1 MSMQD
6 ILTKAIETE
15 EHGYR
20 FYSEQAAASQN
31 PLAKALLQE
40 LASDEKRHAEWFRQV
55 LDQATGPDAA
65 ISYPDAPAPEIE
77 SRMKAAFHGMASSLE
92 SGESKSQEDVLKMAI
107 ALERESFGVYDGL
120 FRKAASDQEKRFFD
134 RLRREEYDHLAALE
148 NILTY
153 LTRTGMWFDIE
164 ETKRWNWMV

>member
-6 ILTKAIETE
+6 ILTKAVQTE
-15 EHGYR
+15 ELGYR
-20 FYSEQAAASQN
+20 FYTEQAGKSQN

-40 LASDEKRHAEWFRQV
+40 LAADEQRHAGWFRRL
-55 LDQATGPDAA
+55 LDQVTAGDKVTYPSEAA
-65 ISYPDAPAPEIE
+65 DDIE
-77 SRMKAAFHGMASSLE
+77 SRMKATFEGFAPAPGAATQRT
-92 SGESKSQEDVLKMAI
+92 QEDVLKMAI

-120 FRKAASDQEKRFFD
+120 YLKAASDQEKSFFD

-148 NILTY
+148 NVLMY

-164 ETKRWNWMV
+164 ESKRWNWMV